1 MSFWKAGIGGMIGFT
16 IGGPIGGILGA
27 IIGSKLSD
35 KDQIKPSNNQRNQAA
50 FFTALFACFAKIAKA
65 DGKVTQEEV
74 EKVDHFI
81 KERFKFPPDQR
92 GFAIQIFNH
101 AKDDQNSFQDYA
113 TQLVSLLPTDKSA
126 LIMFYELLFELSM
139 ADGYLDPSEEKL
151 LIEAIN
157 IFKIDPELLTINK
170 RKFGADISDAYVTLG
185 VSGNMSFKE
194 IKIAYQRK
202 RKEFHP
208 DILLS
213 KGLPEELL
221 EKAKEKFIEIQSAF
235 EEIEKQKD
243 KLN

>member
-1 MSFWKAGIGGMIGFT
+1 MSFWKAGLGGMIGFT

-35 KDQIKPSNNQRNQAA
+35 QNQKKPSNNEKNQVA
-50 FFTALFACFAKIAKA
+50 FFTALFACFGKIAKA
-65 DGKVTQEEV
+65 DGKVTRDEV
-74 EKVDHFI
+74 DMVDQFI
-81 KERFKFPPDQR
+81 KNRFNLPPDQR
-92 GFAIQIFNH
+92 AFAIQVFNH
-101 AKDDQNSFQDYA
+101 AKDDNNSFRDYA
-113 TQLVSLLPTDKSA
+113 SQLASLLSTNSSS

-139 ADGYLDPSEEKL
+139 ADGYLDASEEKL
-151 LIEAIN
+151 LIEAIG
-157 IFKIDPELLTINK
+157 IFKIDPGLFDINK
-170 RKFGADISDAYVTLG
+170 RKYGADISDAYTILG
-185 VSGNMSFKE
+185 VSQDMSFKE

-208 DILLS
+208 DTLLS

-235 EEIEKQKD
+235 EEIEKQKK